1 MPKPTKG
8 PRLGG
13 SPSHQRLILANLARQ
28 IIENG
33 AIRTTET
40 RAKRVQPVVERLI
53 SKGKRGDLHARRQIL
68 KVVRSREIAYI
79 LCEELGPRYADRNGG
94 YTRITKLP
102 ARKGDNAPMALI
114 ELVTEEVKPKAK
126 KSVAPESATD
136 AKPDPEETDV
146 VAEDAEGAD
155 EAAAEDAAA
164 EDAAAD
170 EMAADLDS
178 EEADANPGPAET
190 EEAEEEAEE
199 K

>member
-40 RAKRVQPVVERLI
+40 RAKRVQPLVERLI

-68 KVVRSREIAYI
+68 KVVRSREVAYI

-126 KSVAPESATD
+126 KSVAADSATD
-136 AKPDPEETDV
+136 ANPGPEEADV
-146 VAEDAEGAD
+146 AAEDAEGA
-155 EAAAEDAAA
+155 EEAAA